1 MNKLLKNN
9 ICTHNVIPSS
19 CPCATLPGR
28 SESPPV
34 PLSHTA
40 TPILHFLW
48 SILESIQ
55 EEKHMH
61 ARRTHAHNYTTHSL
75 SRSLSYTNAHR
86 HTSKCKRAGKNK
98 VTCKTKCLIV
108 QNRK

>member
-1 MNKLLKNN
+1 MSFPLPVHALPCQGDQNRL
-9 ICTHNVIPSS
+9 PSH
-19 CPCATLPGR
+19 C
-28 SESPPV
+28 
-34 PLSHTA
+34 HTQPR
-40 TPILHFLW
+40 PILHFLW

-75 SRSLSYTNAHR
+75 SHSLSYTNAHR